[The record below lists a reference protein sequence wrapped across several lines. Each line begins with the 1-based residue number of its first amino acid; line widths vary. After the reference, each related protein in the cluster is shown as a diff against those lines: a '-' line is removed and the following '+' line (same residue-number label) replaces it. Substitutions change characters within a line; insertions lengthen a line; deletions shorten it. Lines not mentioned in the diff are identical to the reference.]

1 LLTRV
6 LSKDRNNRHFFRVS
20 EDECQQDSLIS
31 GGISMKALTAT
42 TLCILA
48 TVVTSGVALAAAASS
63 STKVGK
69 EEQAFRKALRG
80 P

>member
-1 LLTRV
+1 
-6 LSKDRNNRHFFRVS
+6 
-20 EDECQQDSLIS
+20 
-31 GGISMKALTAT
+31 MKALTAT